1 MADRRNS
8 TLTVWARCIGAAASV
23 SLIAF
28 PAFARLPLA
37 VPEPT
42 TLSLIGGGVVGL
54 IALYRMRRD
63 K

>member
-1 MADRRNS
+1 MCDRSTS
-8 TLTVWARCIGAAASV
+8 TLHHWIRTAGAAV
-23 SLIAF
+23 IFSLSSM

>member
-1 MADRRNS
+1 MSDRRNS
-8 TLTVWARCIGAAASV
+8 TLLVWARYAGAAAAV